1 MPEKADAHYLEA
13 RDAILSVVEGLDRG
27 ASAFR
32 TADGTTFTIQR
43 KTPLR
48 LYLLI
53 IYRRAS
59 DERAASSFSF
69 QRNGRVNLGGHRR
82 APLRR
87 SMAAGHEPGFGRTKL
102 LELAGAAG
110 KAEPYQ
116 G

>member
-69 QRNGRVNLGGHRR
+69 QRNGRVNLGGQRKV
-82 APLRR
+82 PLRQ
-87 SMAAGHEPGFGRTKL
+87 SMVAGHEPWVSRTEL
-102 LELAGAAG
+102 LELASELR